1 MIFYRNSLFTYTVYT
16 LLHSDKEVDR
26 VTLPKYLT
34 IIMKLIPVHT
44 ANLNLNNNYSFLHY
58 IYLCSFIVHAS
69 RRMELEV

>member
-1 MIFYRNSLFTYTVYT
+1 MIFCRNSLFTYTVYT
-16 LLHSDKEVDR
+16 LLDSDEEDDP

-58 IYLCSFIVHAS
+58 IYLYSFTVHES